1 MLNLIILCMSFG
13 LIMMPK
19 KHSINLIELGLIAC
33 VLWWS
38 YVNIVVGKIGYG
50 LSDFGRSKDA
60 NPGNVNLPDGLLFLQ

>member
-1 MLNLIILCMSFG
+1 MSFG
-13 LIMMPK
+13 SIMMPK

-50 LSDFGRSKDA
+50 LSDFGRSKDD
-60 NPGNVNLPDGLLFLQ
+60 NPGNVNLPDGLLFLP